1 MCTRILHTA
10 GSSTILNLF
19 PTVPFIYMYFAG
31 LLLVLTSKVH
41 VNTYMCNYC
50 LDMACTRTCSYMY
63 RHTAWTYNIPVTELD
78 RAWPVEMKGDCSHR
92 E

>member
-1 MCTRILHTA
+1 MCTCILHTA

-31 LLLVLTSKVH
+31 ILLDLTSKVH
-41 VNTYMCNYC
+41 VYT
-50 LDMACTRTCSYMY
+50 CTITVWIWHVHVHVATCT
-63 RHTAWTYNIPVTELD
+63 RHTARTYNIPVAEPD
-78 RAWPVEMKGDCSHR
+78 RAWPVEMEGDCFHR